1 MRKIYILDSRLQP
14 HKLITI
20 IDVSLL
26 LDWFYYWYAYAYVLN
41 KWQIKNPYF
50 TAKIK
55 FHFNPSLSLHNPNPR
70 TIVSMQGTQK
80 CYHISQ
86 ATIPI
91 PILILTYLI
100 RLLRIPP
107 LPVLSSKPRPQ
118 EFSLVQQLN
127 SRLGA
132 RAFTSSSHPG
142 CIFTIMNKFQQL
154 RSSYCCTHLT
164 IVTIVKFCYH
174 SPWLR

>member
-1 MRKIYILDSRLQP
+1 MLCLCIEYNI
-14 HKLITI
+14 
-20 IDVSLL
+20 
-26 LDWFYYWYAYAYVLN
+26 
-41 KWQIKNPYF
+41 WQI
-50 TAKIK
+50 
-55 FHFNPSLSLHNPNPR
+55 SLHNPNPR
-70 TIVSMQGTQK
+70 TIVSMHGTQK
-80 CYHISQ
+80 CYHISH

-118 EFSLVQQLN
+118 EFSLVQQFN
-127 SRLGA
+127 SRLGV

-142 CIFTIMNKFQQL
+142 CIFTIMNKCQQL

-174 SPWLR
+174 STWLRSVWKNIHFTWKFKEEIGDYIII